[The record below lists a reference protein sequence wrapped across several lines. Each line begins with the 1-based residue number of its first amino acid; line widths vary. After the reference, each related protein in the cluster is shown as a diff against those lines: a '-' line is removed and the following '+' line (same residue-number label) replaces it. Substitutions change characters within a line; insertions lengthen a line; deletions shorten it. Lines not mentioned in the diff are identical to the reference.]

1 MRKGVTGE
9 QSEMVIK
16 GVKRQ
21 RLFEVGRHS
30 SPDSNSMASHMAYER
45 GRLQGARTNLQSIF
59 CKSPFQQC
67 NLVYESDHVLKIFQ
81 EPLNS

>member
-59 CKSPFQQC
+59 CQSPSIAFRRRKD
-67 NLVYESDHVLKIFQ
+67 N
-81 EPLNS
+81 